1 MPVFDRTDTPD
12 LHIDKVEITGDT
24 TFIYCTYYA
33 EEDSWAN
40 ISKGTYLEDVVTN
53 KRYPILRVVGLPYEP
68 GRRTFECLTE
78 HPVIFCFPKIT
89 ANKFDFIEKKNEKAF
104 NIYGIDLQE
113 RFSESYSKF
122 QLDRFQEM
130 FDFFMTSNDTVK
142 ALGYKENEYKAIE
155 YIYGRKSIPLCYKI
169 IESSQLFIDTKD
181 YNKALHYSQIEF
193 SIIKDNFHENDTT
206 YLLSLIELARCY
218 SLTGNYAESV
228 SLCRDAVKIMENYYE
243 KNDDY
248 ILIINELI
256 RNLYNHGEN
265 CAELGKYGEAISVY
279 KEAIDLLRKN
289 NSDVENCASFSYNLA
304 KLYAEIDSFDIATS
318 IMTYVVET
326 RKQYLE
332 EGDARYIE
340 SLNHLAEYCSRLN
353 HYQDAVRYGEET
365 IRCIKKMEVDPRRTL
380 MIGLNNLAQYYA
392 DVDSF
397 DRAGNLMLESIKI
410 QKELESPQSQYLE
423 SLSLLVDFCKKKEDY
438 KVALDEGK
446 DAIRHI
452 ELIEGKSED
461 YYNCLDL
468 LAGIYEKMDSIK
480 MAIVLSEQYLNYHKG
495 FNDTLSSDY
504 LFAKMRLARCYSA
517 IKQYGK
523 AVSIQEEV
531 VSTLSNNEKE
541 QESYAISLCILSDYY
556 QKNNQKQKALLIAEK
571 SFLEFRP
578 FMEDR
583 LYEFSTIF
591 LRNYANCYIANEVYD
606 KSLGLYKKS
615 AHLLDSL
622 VGKNDFEYAETM
634 NLLASNYE
642 KMDSLEQAI
651 TIMKSITDSWERLH
665 NKNANKKVEWL
676 NNLAYYY
683 SRSHRYI
690 DALEIGKHVEGV
702 IKELDGEES
711 ERYSDALD
719 NLANYYDNLFDYSSA
734 ITIGKKA
741 LEIQK
746 NISGELSP
754 KYIQRLNNLAS
765 HYIGIDDSITISLF
779 QYSLSLQSKMHI
791 PDSVSICTLNNLAC
805 AYGVSDKTKAIN
817 ILSKAVDI
825 CDGNK
830 SNETLLYAQLLE
842 NRATYYNEMY
852 YYEDAIKDCE
862 LANKIVFRILG
873 ANNVKYV
880 LGLRQ
885 LSDYY
890 KNNKDYE
897 KSLSLISKCVYI
909 AKNIYAE
916 NHSRHMSDYESLYW
930 YHFSSLFFD
939 YLPDIVSKCPTDSAV
954 SFLYNSMLFSKGI
967 LLRKYI
973 DDIQWIDIKKVLND
987 DDIAI
992 EFVCPQI
999 EEFGIN
1005 GMDTYYALIIKKD
1018 LHFPKVIKLFDTYDK
1033 IHTGAIGELVWTPL
1047 LEELKGIRNIY
1058 FSPIGYLSTI
1068 PIENSSVGKIECISD
1083 NFNIYRLSSTR
1094 ELLNRRM
1101 QKSLESAAFFGG
1113 IDYNQTDTITNVFY
1127 LGDNYRNGFEP
1138 LHYTKEEVETICS
1151 LLKSSGVKSELF
1163 MGDKGTERSFMNL
1176 SSKGIDILHLSTHG
1190 RYVNMTEANKERINN
1205 NLLFIQLSDNP
1216 FNVYEDRALSRSFL
1230 LLSGSNKLISRESFP
1245 DSAEDGFL
1253 TAMEISK
1260 TDLSGVD
1267 LVVLSACESGQG
1279 DFGADGG
1286 ILGLQRGFKKAGANT
1301 ILMSLDKVDDEA
1313 TKILMVD
1320 FYKNLMSGKTK
1331 LQSLKDAQKYLRQ
1344 VDNGKYDKPEYWA
1357 AFIMLDGIN

>member
-1 MPVFDRTDTPD
+1 M
-12 LHIDKVEITGDT
+12 
-24 TFIYCTYYA
+24 
-33 EEDSWAN
+33 S
-40 ISKGTYLEDVVTN
+40 
-53 KRYPILRVVGLPYEP
+53 
-68 GRRTFECLTE
+68 
-78 HPVIFCFPKIT
+78 
-89 ANKFDFIEKKNEKAF
+89 
-104 NIYGIDLQE
+104 
-113 RFSESYSKF
+113 
-122 QLDRFQEM
+122 
-130 FDFFMTSNDTVK
+130 
-142 ALGYKENEYKAIE
+142 
-155 YIYGRKSIPLCYKI
+155 SI
-169 IESSQLFIDTKD
+169 
-181 YNKALHYSQIEF
+181 
-193 SIIKDNFHENDTT
+193 
-206 YLLSLIELARCY
+206 
-218 SLTGNYAESV
+218 
-228 SLCRDAVKIMENYYE
+228 YE
-243 KNDDY
+243 K
-248 ILIINELI
+248 L
-256 RNLYNHGEN
+256 
-265 CAELGKYGEAISVY
+265 
-279 KEAIDLLRKN
+279 
-289 NSDVENCASFSYNLA
+289 
-304 KLYAEIDSFDIATS
+304 DSFDIAIS
-318 IMTYVVET
+318 LIKEY
-326 RKQYLE
+326 
-332 EGDARYIE
+332 
-340 SLNHLAEYCSRLN
+340 LNH
-353 HYQDAVRYGEET
+353 HV
-365 IRCIKKMEVDPRRTL
+365 TL
-380 MIGLNNLAQYYA
+380 
-392 DVDSF
+392 
-397 DRAGNLMLESIKI
+397 
-410 QKELESPQSQYLE
+410 
-423 SLSLLVDFCKKKEDY
+423 C
-438 KVALDEGK
+438 
-446 DAIRHI
+446 
-452 ELIEGKSED
+452 
-461 YYNCLDL
+461 
-468 LAGIYEKMDSIK
+468 
-480 MAIVLSEQYLNYHKG
+480 
-495 FNDTLSSDY
+495 DTLDIDY
-504 LFAKMRLARCYSA
+504 LFAKIRLAKIFSTTN
-517 IKQYGK
+517 QLDK
-523 AVSIQEEV
+523 AVSIQEDV
-531 VSTLSNNEKE
+531 VSVLRNYEDERKSYAVCLSTLSN
-541 QESYAISLCILSDYY
+541 YY
-556 QKNNQKQKALLIAEK
+556 NDIHHKQKALSIAEE
-571 SFLEFRP
+571 SITVFTP
-578 FMEDR
+578 FIKDN
-583 LYEFSTIF
+583 LYDYATVF
-591 LRNYANCYIANEVYD
+591 LRNLAACYSENGDYD
-606 KSLGLYKKS
+606 TSLRLYKK
-615 AHLLDSL
+615 AALLLDSL
-622 VGKNDFEYAETM
+622 VGKNDLEYAEAM

-719 NLANYYDNLFDYSSA
+719 NLANYYDHLFDYSSA

-746 NISGELSP
+746 NLSGELSP
-754 KYIQRLNNLAS
+754 KYIQRLDNLAS
-765 HYIGIDDSITISLF
+765 HYIGIDDSISISLL

-805 AYGVSDKTKAIN
+805 AYGVSDKTKAVS
-817 ILSKAVDI
+817 ILSKAIDI
-825 CDGNK
+825 CDGNM

-862 LANKIVFRILG
+862 LANKIVFQILG
-873 ANNVKYV
+873 ANNIKYV

-890 KNNKDYE
+890 KNNKDYG

-909 AKNIYAE
+909 AKNIYTE

-930 YHFSSLFFD
+930 YHFSTLFFNF
-939 YLPDIVSKCPTDSAV
+939 LPNIVSKCPTDSAA
-954 SFLYNSMLFSKGI
+954 SLLYDSMLFSKGI

-1018 LHFPKVIKLFDTYDK
+1018 FRFPKIVKLFDTYNK
-1033 IHTGAIGELVWTPL
+1033 IYTGAIGEMVWTPL

-1058 FSPIGYLSTI
+1058 FSPIDYLSTI

-1083 NFNIYRLSSTR
+1083 SFNIYRLSSTR

-1331 LQSLKDAQKYLRQ
+1331 LQSLKDAQKYLRH
-1344 VDNGKYDKPEYWA
+1344 VDNGKYDEPEYWA
-1357 AFIMLDGIN
+1357 SFIMLDGLN